1 MASHKVA
8 SSEMVPGIPHSPDR
22 IPESI
27 AKTAGEVPHHYF
39 YCDQFFGQDRK
50 IAAKIV
56 DEVMYHCYRRDNIDC
71 YH

>member
-1 MASHKVA
+1 MAAHKVA

-39 YCDQFFGQDRK
+39 YCDQFLGK
-50 IAAKIV
+50 IG
-56 DEVMYHCYRRDNIDC
+56 R
-71 YH
+71 